1 MTNQTSGFNLKAVI
15 QETGLSAETLHAWE
29 RRYGLPKPDR
39 TPGGHRLYS
48 LRDIQILNWLSAR
61 QKEGMSIS
69 RAVGLW
75 RSLES
80 DGQDPLLTYSPH
92 QQPVGPGGVRLDE
105 LCQAWVDA
113 CLDFDEQVAEQVLAQ
128 AFALYA
134 PEVVCSDLLQK
145 GLSIIGTHWYRGE
158 TSVQQ
163 EHFASALAMRR
174 LHTLS
179 AAAPVPSRPGRILAA
194 CPAGEEHEFGLLLL
208 TVLLQRRGWGVVYL
222 GANVPIMR
230 LESALHAAAP
240 SLVLSLAQTLP
251 AAASLRRMGE
261 FLTDQGVLLAYGGGI
276 FNALP
281 SIQNS
286 IPGYYLGG
294 EIIEATQ
301 MVERF
306 WNLKPPIPQ
315 VLPVPPDYQQAL
327 QHYIE
332 FHPQI
337 EIFVANAMR
346 GEAILPAHLEI
357 ALPAL
362 QQHLAA
368 ALALGDIRLLE
379 NSLKWL
385 AGLLENHGLP
395 EGLLIRFLEVYQR
408 ALETQIPAADQAVF
422 SSLTGLFNEQLKDLS
437 Q

>member
-1 MTNQTSGFNLKAVI
+1 MADQTSGFNLKAVI

-29 RRYGLPKPDR
+29 RRYGLPKPAR

-48 LRDIQILNWLSAR
+48 LRDIQILNWLTAR

-75 RSLES
+75 RSLEA
-80 DGQDPLLTYSPH
+80 DGQDPLLIYSPH
-92 QQPVGPGGVRLDE
+92 QQPGRPGGVKLDE

-113 CLDFDEQVAEQVLAQ
+113 CLDFDEQAAEQVLAQ

-134 PEVVCSDLLQK
+134 PEVVCTDLLQK
-145 GLSIIGTHWYRGE
+145 GLSIIGDHWYSGE

-179 AAAPVPSRPGRILAA
+179 AAAPAPNRPGRILAA

-208 TVLLQRRGWGVVYL
+208 AVLLQRRGWEVIYL
-222 GANVPIMR
+222 GENVPILR
-230 LESALHAAAP
+230 LESALHATNP
-240 SLVLSLAQTLP
+240 FLTVSIAQTLP
-251 AAASLRRMGE
+251 SAASLRRMGE
-261 FLTDQGVLLAYGGGI
+261 FLNEQGELLAYGGGI

-281 SIQNS
+281 SIQNL
-286 IPGYYLGG
+286 IPGHYLGS
-294 EIIEATQ
+294 ELIEASQT
-301 MVERF
+301 VERL
-306 WNLKPPIPQ
+306 WNLKPPNPQ
-315 VLPVPPDYQQAL
+315 VLPVPPDHQQAL

-337 EIFVANAMR
+337 EIYVADAIR
-346 GEAILPAHLEI
+346 EEDILPAHLEI
-357 ALPAL
+357 ALSAF

-368 ALALGDIRLLE
+368 ALALGDISLVE
-379 NSLKWL
+379 NSLNWL

-395 EGLLIRFLEVYQR
+395 EGLLMRFLEIYQQ
-408 ALETQIPAADQAVF
+408 ALETQTPTVDQAVF
-422 SSLTGLFNEQLKDLS
+422 SHLTELFNEHPD
-437 Q
+437 